1 MAENTSDGIIA
12 PLFFYFIGGL
22 PGAAVYKAV
31 NTLDSMMGY
40 KNDRYLYYG
49 RVAARIDD
57 IFNYIPARLTGISF
71 VAAAALGESDSK
83 KAFQIMLR
91 DARKHPSPNGG
102 YAEAPVAG
110 ALHIRLGGYNSYF
123 GTTSFRAYMGDD
135 DEPLEAEKI
144 RQAVHLMYTATA
156 CAVIFMSCVY
166 WWV

>member
-1 MAENTSDGIIA
+1 
-12 PLFFYFIGGL
+12 
-22 PGAAVYKAV
+22 
-31 NTLDSMMGY
+31 MGY

-49 RVAARIDD
+49 RAAARIDD

-71 VAAAALGESDSK
+71 VAAAALGGSDSK
-83 KAFQIMLR
+83 RAFQVMLR
-91 DARKHPSPNGG
+91 DAHKHPSPNGG

-123 GTTSFRAYMGDD
+123 GKTSFRAYMGDD

-144 RQAVHLMYTATA
+144 RQAVQLMYTATA